1 MAGLES
7 AGPDCRAVIARR
19 CRDRYLPGRFQGTR
33 SPGSARVRSV
43 SRHRRRDRT
52 FLRQAADLSLSS
64 RIRIVVPYVVG
75 LTGGIGSG
83 KSEVANAFAGMGVEI
98 VDADAL
104 SHRLSAPGEAGH
116 AAIIESFGHDVSTP
130 SGEIDRVRLRRL
142 VFADA
147 KARARLEAL
156 LHPLIRAEAQRQIGG
171 WRGPYGIAVVP
182 LLIERGG
189 LADIIDVVA
198 RSAMSP
204 EEVRAIMATQV
215 DRSRRLAAADDILD
229 NSGAKHDIGALVR
242 DLDVRYRRLATQ
254 PLQSH

>member
-1 MAGLES
+1 M
-7 AGPDCRAVIARR
+7 
-19 CRDRYLPGRFQGTR
+19 
-33 SPGSARVRSV
+33 
-43 SRHRRRDRT
+43 
-52 FLRQAADLSLSS
+52 
-64 RIRIVVPYVVG
+64 PYVVG

-189 LADIIDVVA
+189 LADIIDRILVVDCPEEEQVRRVVS